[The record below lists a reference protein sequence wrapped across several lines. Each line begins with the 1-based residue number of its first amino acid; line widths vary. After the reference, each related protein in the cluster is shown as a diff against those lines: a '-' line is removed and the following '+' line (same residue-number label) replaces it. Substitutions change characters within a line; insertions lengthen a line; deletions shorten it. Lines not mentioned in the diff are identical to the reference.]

1 MRGFAKQSRNYLRPV
16 VVQQLSLH
24 RFGIAS
30 QGLAMTGNKYM
41 KVIILG
47 SAHPLRGG
55 LASYNERLAREFVRQ
70 GHSVQIYTFSLQYP
84 SFLFPGTS
92 QYSDQPAPDDLY
104 IHVKVNS
111 INPLNWLKVG
121 KEIAK
126 LNADLMIVKFWLP
139 FMGPCLG
146 TISRIV
152 RKNKKTKVIAII
164 DNIIPH
170 EKRIGDFQLAQ
181 YFANSVDGFI
191 AMSDSVLVDLQKFD
205 TQKPKVFSPHPLFD
219 NFGEAI
225 KKTEAYEKL
234 GLEINTEYILFFGFI
249 RDYKG
254 LDLLLRVMADD
265 RVRNLNIRLIVAG
278 EFYKDP
284 KPYWDLITELN
295 IADKLIMRTNF
306 IPDDEVRN
314 YFCAADIVVQPY
326 KHATQSGV
334 TQICY
339 HFDRPML
346 VTNVGG
352 LPEIVPNGKV
362 GYVVEPEPKA
372 IADALVDFYT
382 NHREFKMRDNIK
394 LEKKKYAWSEMLN
407 RIFEMYQQIK

>member
-1 MRGFAKQSRNYLRPV
+1 
-16 VVQQLSLH
+16 
-24 RFGIAS
+24 
-30 QGLAMTGNKYM
+30 M

-55 LASYNERLAREFVRQ
+55 LAAYNERLAREFIRA

-111 INPLNWLKVG
+111 INPFNWFKVG
-121 KEIAK
+121 REIAK
-126 LNADLMIVKFWLP
+126 LNADLLIVKFWLP

-146 TISRIV
+146 TIARQA
-152 RKNKKTKVIAII
+152 RKNKKTKIISII

-170 EKRIGDFQLAQ
+170 EGRIGDFQLAK
-181 YFANSVDGFI
+181 YIVNSVDGFI
-191 AMSDSVLVDLQKFD
+191 AMSDSVLEDLKKFD
-205 TQKPKVFSPHPLFD
+205 DKKPKVFSPHPLYD
-219 NFGEAI
+219 NFGPAVN
-225 KKTEAYEKL
+225 KTEAYEKL
-234 GLEINTEYILFFGFI
+234 GLEISTEYILFFGFI

-254 LDLLLRVMADD
+254 LDLLLHAMADE
-265 RVRNLNIRLIVAG
+265 RVKQLNVRLIVAG
-278 EFYKDP
+278 EFYTNA
-284 KPYWDLITELN
+284 KPYWDLITQLN
-295 IADKLIMRTNF
+295 IADRLILKTDF
-306 IPDDEVRN
+306 IPDDEVRY
-314 YFCAADIVVQPY
+314 YFCAADMVVQPY

-372 IADALVDFYT
+372 IADALIDFYQ
-382 NHREFKMRDNIK
+382 NHREFVMRDNIK
-394 LEKKKYAWSEMLN
+394 VEKKKYAWSAMLET
-407 RIFEMYQQIK
+407 ILTMLTQIKSNQ

>member
-1 MRGFAKQSRNYLRPV
+1 
-16 VVQQLSLH
+16 
-24 RFGIAS
+24 
-30 QGLAMTGNKYM
+30 M

-55 LASYNERLAREFVRQ
+55 LASYNERLAREFIRQ

-84 SFLFPGTS
+84 EFLFPGTS

-111 INPLNWLKVG
+111 VNPFNWLKVG

-126 LNADLMIVKFWLP
+126 LNADLMLVKFWLP

-146 TISRIV
+146 KISRIV
-152 RKNKKTKVIAII
+152 KKNRKTKVISIL

-170 EKRIGDFQLAQ
+170 EKRLGDFFWAK

-191 AMSDSVLVDLQKFD
+191 AMSESVLEDLKKFD
-205 TQKPKVFSPHPLFD
+205 TRKPRAFSPHPLFD

-225 KKTEAYEKL
+225 TKTEAYEKL
-234 GLEINTEYILFFGFI
+234 GLAINEEHILFFGFI

-254 LDLLLRVMADD
+254 LDLLLHAMADE
-265 RVRNLNIRLIVAG
+265 RVRKLNMKLIVAG
-278 EFYKDP
+278 EFYTDA
-284 KPYWDLITELN
+284 KPYAELIQQLG
-295 IADKLIMRTNF
+295 IRDKLILKTDF
-306 IPDDEVRN
+306 IPDNEVRN
-314 YFCAADIVVQPY
+314 YFCAADMVVQPY

-352 LPEIVPNGKV
+352 LPEIVPHGKV
-362 GYVVEPEPKA
+362 GYVVEPNPTA
-372 IADALVDFYT
+372 IADALVDFYAS
-382 NHREFKMRDNIK
+382 HLEFKMRDNIK
-394 LEKKKYAWSEMLN
+394 IEKKKYAWSEMLKK
-407 RIFEMYQQIK
+407 IFEVQKAIASR

>member
-1 MRGFAKQSRNYLRPV
+1 
-16 VVQQLSLH
+16 
-24 RFGIAS
+24 
-30 QGLAMTGNKYM
+30 M

-111 INPLNWLKVG
+111 VNPFNWISVG
-121 KEIAK
+121 KEITK
-126 LNADLMIVKFWLP
+126 LNADLLIVKFWLP

-152 RKNKKTKVIAII
+152 RRNKKTKVISII

-170 EKRIGDFQLAQ
+170 ESRIGDFQLAQ

-191 AMSDSVLVDLQKFD
+191 AMSDSVLTDLQKFD
-205 TQKPKVFSPHPLFD
+205 DKKPKVFSPHPLFD
-219 NFGEAI
+219 NFGAAI
-225 KKTEAYEKL
+225 NKVDAYNKL
-234 GLEINTEYILFFGFI
+234 NLEVNTEYILFFGFI

-254 LDLLLRVMADD
+254 LDLLLHAMADE
-265 RVRNLNIRLIVAG
+265 RVRNLNVKLIVAG
-278 EFYKDP
+278 EFYTP
-284 KPYWDLITELN
+284 AKPYWDLITELN
-295 IADKLIMRTNF
+295 IADKLILKTDF

-314 YFCAADIVVQPY
+314 YFCAADMVVQPY

-352 LPEIVPNGKV
+352 LPEIVPHGKV
-362 GYVVEPEPKA
+362 GYVVEPAPKA

-382 NHREFKMRDNIK
+382 NHREFAMRDNIK
-394 LEKKKYAWSEMLN
+394 TEKKKYAWSEMLN
-407 RIFEMYQQIK
+407 RIFEMYEGIKG

>member
-1 MRGFAKQSRNYLRPV
+1 
-16 VVQQLSLH
+16 
-24 RFGIAS
+24 
-30 QGLAMTGNKYM
+30 M

-70 GHSVQIYTFSLQYP
+70 GHTVLVYTFSLQYP

-92 QYSDQPAPDDLY
+92 QYSDAPAPDDLW
-104 IHVKVNS
+104 INIKVNS
-111 INPLNWLKVG
+111 INPFNWWKVG
-121 KEIAK
+121 KEIAGLK
-126 LNADLMIVKFWLP
+126 PDLMLVKFWLP

-152 RKNKKTKVIAII
+152 KGNGITKVISII

-170 EKRIGDFQLAQ
+170 EKRVGDMQLAN
-181 YFANSVDGFI
+181 YFVNSVDGFV

-205 TQKPKVFSPHPLFD
+205 QKKPKVFSPHPLFD

-225 KKTEAYEKL
+225 SKTEAYEKL
-234 GLEINTEYILFFGFI
+234 GLAINTEYILFFGFI

-254 LDLLLRVMADD
+254 LDLILQAMADE
-265 RVRNLNIRLIVAG
+265 RVRNLNLKLIVAG
-278 EFYKDP
+278 EFYTDS
-284 KPYWDLITELN
+284 KPYLDMIAELN
-295 IADKLIMRTNF
+295 ISEQLILKTDF

-314 YFCAADIVVQPY
+314 YFCAADMVVQPY

-352 LPEIVPNGKV
+352 LPEIVPHEKV
-362 GYVVEPEPKA
+362 GYVVEPNAKA
-372 IADALVDFYT
+372 IADALVDFYA

-394 LEKKKYAWSEMLN
+394 AEKKKYLWSVMLE
-407 RIFEMYQQIK
+407 RILEMYRQIS

>member
-1 MRGFAKQSRNYLRPV
+1 
-16 VVQQLSLH
+16 
-24 RFGIAS
+24 
-30 QGLAMTGNKYM
+30 M

-55 LASYNERLAREFVRQ
+55 LAAYNERLAREFIRQ

-84 SFLFPGTS
+84 AFLFPGTS

-111 INPLNWLKVG
+111 VNPFNWLKVG

-126 LNADLMIVKFWLP
+126 LNAELMVVKFWLP

-146 TISRIV
+146 TISRMV
-152 RKNKKTKVIAII
+152 KKNKKTKVISII

-170 EKRIGDFQLAQ
+170 EKRPGDFQLAR

-191 AMSDSVLVDLQKFD
+191 AMSDSVLEDLKKFD
-205 TQKPKVFSPHPLFD
+205 SRKPKVFSPHPLFD
-219 NFGEAI
+219 NFGSAVN
-225 KKTEAYEKL
+225 KAEAYEKL
-234 GLEINTEYILFFGFI
+234 GLAINTEYMLFFGFI

-254 LDLLLRVMADD
+254 LDLLLQAMADE
-265 RVRNLNIRLIVAG
+265 RIRRLNVKLLVAG
-278 EFYKDP
+278 EFYTNA
-284 KPYWDLITELN
+284 KPYWDLITNLN
-295 IADKLIMRTNF
+295 IADKLILKTDF

-362 GYVVEPEPKA
+362 GYVVEPDAKS
-372 IADALVDFYT
+372 IADAIVDFYA
-382 NHREFKMRDNIK
+382 NHREFVMRDNIK
-394 LEKKKYAWSEMLN
+394 VEKKKYAWSEMLN
-407 RIFEMYQQIK
+407 KILTMYAEIG

>member
-1 MRGFAKQSRNYLRPV
+1 
-16 VVQQLSLH
+16 
-24 RFGIAS
+24 
-30 QGLAMTGNKYM
+30 M

-55 LASYNERLAREFVRQ
+55 LASYNERLAREFIRQ

-84 SFLFPGTS
+84 EFLFPGTS
-92 QYSDQPAPDDLY
+92 QYSDAPAPDDLY

-126 LNADLMIVKFWLP
+126 LNADLLIVKFWLP
-139 FMGPCLG
+139 FMATCLG

-152 RKNKKTKVIAII
+152 RKNKKTKVISII

-170 EKRIGDFQLAQ
+170 EKRIGDFALAK
-181 YFANSVDGFI
+181 YFVNSVDGFI
-191 AMSDSVLVDLQKFD
+191 AMSESVLDDLNKFD
-205 TQKPKVFSPHPLFD
+205 SAKPKLFSPHPLFD

-225 KKTEAYEKL
+225 TKTEAYEKL
-234 GLEINTEYILFFGFI
+234 GLAINEEYILFFGFI

-254 LDLLLRVMADD
+254 LDLLLHAMADE
-265 RVRNLNIRLIVAG
+265 RIRNLNMKLIVAG
-278 EFYKDP
+278 EFYTDS
-284 KPYWDLITELN
+284 KPYADLIQELG
-295 IADKLIMRTNF
+295 IRDKLVLKTDF
-306 IPDDEVRN
+306 IPDNEVRN

-352 LPEIVPNGKV
+352 LPEIVPHGKV
-362 GYVVEPEPKA
+362 GYVVEANPTA
-372 IADALVDFYT
+372 IADALVDFYA
-382 NHREFKMRDNIK
+382 NHLEFKMRDNIK
-394 LEKKKYAWSEMLN
+394 IEKKKYAWSEMLSK
-407 RIFEMYQQIK
+407 IFEVASRVVCNF

>member
-1 MRGFAKQSRNYLRPV
+1 
-16 VVQQLSLH
+16 
-24 RFGIAS
+24 
-30 QGLAMTGNKYM
+30 M

-55 LASYNERLAREFVRQ
+55 LASYNERLAREFLRQ

-84 SFLFPGTS
+84 EFLFPGTS
-92 QYSDQPAPDDLY
+92 QYSDSPAPDDLY

-111 INPLNWLKVG
+111 VNPLNWYKVG
-121 KEIAK
+121 KEIAA
-126 LNADLMIVKFWLP
+126 LNADLLIVKFWLP

-146 TISRIV
+146 SIARLV
-152 RKNKKTKVIAII
+152 KKNGKTKVISIL

-170 EKRIGDFQLAQ
+170 EKRIGDFALAK
-181 YFANSVDGFI
+181 YFANSVDGFV
-191 AMSDSVLVDLQKFD
+191 AMSDSVLQDLKKFD
-205 TQKPKVFSPHPLFD
+205 TAKPRVFSPHPLFD

-225 KKTEAYEKL
+225 NKVEAYEKL
-234 GLEINTEYILFFGFI
+234 GLPINEEYILFFGFI

-254 LDLLLRVMADD
+254 LDLLLQAMADE
-265 RVRNLNIRLIVAG
+265 RVHNLNVKLIVAG
-278 EFYKDP
+278 EFYTDS
-284 KPYWDLITELN
+284 KPYAEMIDQLGIR
-295 IADKLIMRTNF
+295 DKLILKTDF
-306 IPDDEVRN
+306 IPDNEVRN
-314 YFCAADIVVQPY
+314 YFCAADMVVQPY

-352 LPEIVPNGKV
+352 LPEIVPHGKV
-362 GYVVEPEPKA
+362 GYVVEPNPTA
-372 IADALVDFYT
+372 IADALVDFYSK
-382 NHREFKMRDNIK
+382 HLEFKMRDNIK

-407 RIFEMYQQIK
+407 KIFEVMKRI

>member
-1 MRGFAKQSRNYLRPV
+1 
-16 VVQQLSLH
+16 
-24 RFGIAS
+24 
-30 QGLAMTGNKYM
+30 M

-55 LASYNERLAREFVRQ
+55 LAAYNERLAREFIRQ

-111 INPLNWLKVG
+111 LNPLNWLSVG
-121 KEIAK
+121 REIAK
-126 LNADLMIVKFWLP
+126 LNADLLIVKFWLP
-139 FMGPCLG
+139 FMAPCLG
-146 TISRIV
+146 TISRMV
-152 RKNKKTKVIAII
+152 KKNKKTKVISII

-170 EKRIGDFQLAQ
+170 EKRVGDFQLAG
-181 YFANSVDGFI
+181 YFVNSVDGFI
-191 AMSDSVLVDLQKFD
+191 AMSESVLEDLKKFD
-205 TQKPKVFSPHPLFD
+205 DKKPAIFSPHPLYD

-225 KKTEAYEKL
+225 SKTEAYQKL
-234 GLEINTEYILFFGFI
+234 GLEINTEYLLFFGFI

-254 LDLLLRVMADD
+254 LDILLHAMADE
-265 RVRNLNIRLIVAG
+265 RIRQLNVKLIVAG
-278 EFYKDP
+278 EFYTDA
-284 KPYWDLITELN
+284 KPYAEMITQLG
-295 IADKLIMRTNF
+295 IADKLILKTDF
-306 IPDDEVRN
+306 IPDGEVRN
-314 YFCAADIVVQPY
+314 YFCAADMVVQPY

-362 GYVVEPEPKA
+362 GYVVEPNA
-372 IADALVDFYT
+372 QAVADAIVDFYK
-382 NHREFKMRDNIK
+382 NHKEFVMRDNIK
-394 LEKKKYAWSEMLN
+394 VEKKKYAWSAMLN
-407 RIFEMYQQIK
+407 KIAEIAAQIPSKQ

>member
-1 MRGFAKQSRNYLRPV
+1 
-16 VVQQLSLH
+16 
-24 RFGIAS
+24 
-30 QGLAMTGNKYM
+30 M

-55 LASYNERLAREFVRQ
+55 LASYNERLAREFIRQ

-84 SFLFPGTS
+84 EFLFPGTS
-92 QYSDQPAPDDLY
+92 QYSDAPAPDDLY

-111 INPLNWLKVG
+111 INPFNWYKVG
-121 KEIAK
+121 KEIAL

-139 FMGPCLG
+139 FMGPSLG
-146 TISRIV
+146 KISRIV
-152 RKNKKTKVIAII
+152 KKNGKTKVISIL

-170 EKRIGDFQLAQ
+170 EKRFGDFVLAK
-181 YFANSVDGFI
+181 YFVNSVDGFI
-191 AMSDSVLVDLQKFD
+191 AMSESVLTDLNKFD
-205 TQKPKVFSPHPLFD
+205 STKPKLFSPHPLFD
-219 NFGEAI
+219 NFGAAI
-225 KKTEAYEKL
+225 TKTEAYEKL
-234 GLEINTEYILFFGFI
+234 GLAINEEYILFFGFI

-254 LDLLLRVMADD
+254 LDLLLQAMADE
-265 RVRNLNIRLIVAG
+265 RVRNLNMKLIVAG
-278 EFYKDP
+278 EFYTDS
-284 KPYWDLITELN
+284 KPYAEMIEQLGIR
-295 IADKLIMRTNF
+295 DKLILKTDF
-306 IPDDEVRN
+306 IPDNEVRN

-362 GYVVEPEPKA
+362 GYVVEPNPTA
-372 IADALVDFYT
+372 IADALVDFYS
-382 NHREFKMRDNIK
+382 NHREFVMRDNIK
-394 LEKKKYAWSEMLN
+394 VEKKKYAWTAMLDK
-407 RIFEMYQQIK
+407 IFEVAAQVRL